1 MESRLDGGATSAF
14 KLVVEVAS
22 ARLENHESACVEL
35 NFNGQRHRTAVK
47 ENYQDER
54 FYFDVSDP
62 FSLQELALEA
72 YVYDVDPS
80 TSRTYSFLGKVT
92 IHGTPFLPL
101 PDARVMHYPLCCQP
115 QKQGPQKQGRFSCT
129 GTAKGRFSYTGTAG
143 TLSLKVYTV
152 GITTS
157 MSAQEPRMASF
168 HSAAASSMR
177 LCVEVVTA
185 VDLMPKEDQV
195 FASAFVVLAFD
206 SWKVR
211 TSTKFKDVNPVWDE
225 SFYFSVPDQHAPLV
239 LEASV
244 YSVNMSLFG
253 KVRVRPCVPPHFDP
267 HVVYYP
273 LEKNGVF
280 SPYARGLLG
289 LRLNITSNKASIRAQ
304 EPNIASLHSTAMRL
318 CVEVVSAHDLPPKDD
333 QGSAS
338 AFVVLTFDHCQFRT
352 LVKEKDLNPVWN
364 ERFYFNVWDPSNL
377 HMIDINAYVYH
388 VVSSAKRSKT
398 LLGKVRIDGALWG
411 PFPDAILMHYPLAK
425 HRIFSPVKGD
435 LSLKVYTI
443 YNPTITTQKPSP
455 PNVPLSST
463 LERKLQKQ
471 CSRPHEIPLQHLKE
485 ITDNFSDD
493 RILGQGGF
501 GVVYKGVQRNG
512 EVVAVKKIKSSF
524 MPGMQRQFEN
534 EVCHLMMLKHPN
546 VVRCKGYCY
555 ETRNECLEY
564 NGKYVFAEIAERLLS
579 LEYLPNG
586 SLDKYISGGSYKP
599 KVDNLKLVKVI
610 VEGDPMSIPEIAE
623 CLKRIVPVENFQWE
637 IYNFQNNVFRV
648 KFPNK
653 SEAQRMKTFR
663 TYPVPDR
670 ASDLVFEDWSALEDS
685 LYMLPEVWLRVRG
698 IPADVRTDF
707 LSLWAVGT
715 LFGKTKEVDMV
726 HTRKNKELR
735 LRIGCLDHTLIP
747 ETTDV
752 FIQRGFFKLSFEVEP
767 LVVTQLDGVDMVN
780 HGDNN
785 VGGGNDGSN
794 DDNMDGANDMD
805 IEKTM
810 NNQQQSNVNSKKSNV
825 KKVNNAKGVVSQQ
838 VQHQVETPI
847 LFGSLNSVLLSKG
860 MHANNIL
867 PDTLIDQH
875 SSSHLNSAK
884 ICNLNDSVLLF
895 HDDVEKDREG
905 AAFQVDSALGSELI
919 LSAATPGSER
929 VAAAGPA
936 LPLGS
941 QSACGAAPLAAA
953 PPSGVASPRVRRA
966 GSPVSPLGHLPRSAT
981 GLAAEAAGGMPPTGA
996 FGLAAAGHSHLPE
1009 KILPVQT
1016 AMLQVQPTVV
1026 GPATDRDSLQR
1037 PEQLGYAAFGF
1048 GSSAPRHSAAF
1059 SVASTKIKGIN
1070 VVVDTQNSP

>member
-80 TSRTYSFLGKVT
+80 TSRTYSFIGK
-92 IHGTPFLPL
+92 
-101 PDARVMHYPLCCQP
+101 P

-455 PNVPLSST
+455 PSDVDAVQMHYSPKRPWTFSRVKGDLNLKLYTTDDPSSSITISNPFPPIDDALLIYSPPEKPRMFSHVEGDLIPKVYAIDDHSITASHPSPPTDTVVYVNDDSIRSSNTSPQIDSAISPPDVPLSST

-586 SLDKYISGGSYKP
+586 SLDKYISDESSGLDWSTRYKIIEGICAGLCHLHEQNNKPIVHMDLKPANILLDDGMVPKITDFGLSRLLDQQQTICTKSCDGTFGYMAPEFLHGGTVTP
-599 KVDNLKLVKVI
+599 KSDIFSLGVIIMEIVTGHRHNLDVTSTSSNDFIKLVLNNWRSLLQISVGCGSLQTYCQQIEICLHVGLICVNPDRTKRPPIRKVI
-610 VEGDPMSIPEIAE
+610 SMLQGSESIDCAI
-623 CLKRIVPVENFQWE
+623 I
-637 IYNFQNNVFRV
+637 
-648 KFPNK
+648 
-653 SEAQRMKTFR
+653 
-663 TYPVPDR
+663 
-670 ASDLVFEDWSALEDS
+670 
-685 LYMLPEVWLRVRG
+685 
-698 IPADVRTDF
+698 
-707 LSLWAVGT
+707 
-715 LFGKTKEVDMV
+715 
-726 HTRKNKELR
+726 
-735 LRIGCLDHTLIP
+735 
-747 ETTDV
+747 
-752 FIQRGFFKLSFEVEP
+752 
-767 LVVTQLDGVDMVN
+767 
-780 HGDNN
+780 
-785 VGGGNDGSN
+785 N
-794 DDNMDGANDMD
+794 DD
-805 IEKTM
+805 
-810 NNQQQSNVNSKKSNV
+810 
-825 KKVNNAKGVVSQQ
+825 
-838 VQHQVETPI
+838 
-847 LFGSLNSVLLSKG
+847 
-860 MHANNIL
+860 
-867 PDTLIDQH
+867 
-875 SSSHLNSAK
+875 
-884 ICNLNDSVLLF
+884 
-895 HDDVEKDREG
+895 DV
-905 AAFQVDSALGSELI
+905 A
-919 LSAATPGSER
+919 
-929 VAAAGPA
+929 
-936 LPLGS
+936 
-941 QSACGAAPLAAA
+941 
-953 PPSGVASPRVRRA
+953 
-966 GSPVSPLGHLPRSAT
+966 
-981 GLAAEAAGGMPPTGA
+981 
-996 FGLAAAGHSHLPE
+996 
-1009 KILPVQT
+1009 
-1016 AMLQVQPTVV
+1016 
-1026 GPATDRDSLQR
+1026 
-1037 PEQLGYAAFGF
+1037 
-1048 GSSAPRHSAAF
+1048 
-1059 SVASTKIKGIN
+1059 
-1070 VVVDTQNSP
+1070 

>member
-80 TSRTYSFLGKVT
+80 TSRTYSFIGKVT

-586 SLDKYISGGSYKP
+586 SLDKYISDESSGLDWSTRYKIIEGICAGLCHLHEQNNKPIVHMDLKPANILLDDGMVPKITDFGLSRLLDQQQTICTKSCDGTFGYMAPEFLHGGTVTP
-599 KVDNLKLVKVI
+599 KSDIFSLGVIIMEIVTGHRHNLDVTSTSSNDFIKLVLNNWRSLLQISVGCGSLQTYCQQIEICLHVGLICVNPDRTKRPPIRKVI
-610 VEGDPMSIPEIAE
+610 SMLQGSESIDCAI
-623 CLKRIVPVENFQWE
+623 I
-637 IYNFQNNVFRV
+637 
-648 KFPNK
+648 
-653 SEAQRMKTFR
+653 
-663 TYPVPDR
+663 
-670 ASDLVFEDWSALEDS
+670 
-685 LYMLPEVWLRVRG
+685 
-698 IPADVRTDF
+698 
-707 LSLWAVGT
+707 
-715 LFGKTKEVDMV
+715 
-726 HTRKNKELR
+726 
-735 LRIGCLDHTLIP
+735 
-747 ETTDV
+747 
-752 FIQRGFFKLSFEVEP
+752 
-767 LVVTQLDGVDMVN
+767 
-780 HGDNN
+780 
-785 VGGGNDGSN
+785 N
-794 DDNMDGANDMD
+794 DD
-805 IEKTM
+805 
-810 NNQQQSNVNSKKSNV
+810 
-825 KKVNNAKGVVSQQ
+825 
-838 VQHQVETPI
+838 
-847 LFGSLNSVLLSKG
+847 
-860 MHANNIL
+860 
-867 PDTLIDQH
+867 
-875 SSSHLNSAK
+875 
-884 ICNLNDSVLLF
+884 
-895 HDDVEKDREG
+895 DV
-905 AAFQVDSALGSELI
+905 A
-919 LSAATPGSER
+919 
-929 VAAAGPA
+929 
-936 LPLGS
+936 
-941 QSACGAAPLAAA
+941 
-953 PPSGVASPRVRRA
+953 
-966 GSPVSPLGHLPRSAT
+966 
-981 GLAAEAAGGMPPTGA
+981 
-996 FGLAAAGHSHLPE
+996 
-1009 KILPVQT
+1009 
-1016 AMLQVQPTVV
+1016 
-1026 GPATDRDSLQR
+1026 
-1037 PEQLGYAAFGF
+1037 
-1048 GSSAPRHSAAF
+1048 
-1059 SVASTKIKGIN
+1059 
-1070 VVVDTQNSP
+1070 